1 MLNYILNVFFRI
13 LIAICTFLVACVFF
27 VLLFPI
33 GLIYYIF
40 IDPLNDDSLLHNN
53 TNDTIEIDDNN

>member
-13 LIAICTFLVACVFF
+13 LIAICTFLVICVFF
-27 VLLFPI
+27 ILLFPI

-40 IDPLNDDSLLHNN
+40 IDPLNDNSLIHNN
-53 TNDTIEIDDNN
+53 TDNVIETDDNN

>member
-13 LIAICTFLVACVFF
+13 LIVICTFLIVCIFF
-27 VLLFPI
+27 LLLSPI

-53 TNDTIEIDDNN
+53 TNDAIKTDDNN